1 MNTSNTLNTLSPL
14 DGRYA
19 NSIKDL
25 SAYFSESALMG
36 YRLKVEIEYLIA
48 LGSEKG
54 IKELPPFSKDEQ
66 SRLRKIYENFNSTG
80 AEKVKEIEATTNH
93 DVKAIEYYIQDRVKK
108 ALHPWIHFALT
119 SEDVNNLSY
128 SLMWQDGLKQVY
140 LTALNSVNKKLKK
153 LARKYKTASM
163 LALTHGQPATP
174 TTFGKELAVFCAR
187 LDRQISQIKPH
198 TLLGKF
204 GGATGTWSAH
214 LVAYPKVDW
223 TRFASKF
230 IKSLG
235 LEPNLITT
243 QIEPHD
249 SLAESFHQVVRVNSI
264 LTDLCRDMWSYISRG
279 ILGQKKVA
287 GEVGSST
294 MPHKINPI
302 QFENAEGNMGI
313 ANALLNHLT
322 TKLPVSRMQRDL
334 TDSTTLRNQGVALGH
349 SYLALQNILKGLS
362 RITINK
368 VNMSAELN
376 NHWEVLGEAVQTIL
390 RKSGKQDAYEQLKN
404 MTQGQSVTAE
414 SMAKFVSGLK
424 VSDEDKRT
432 LLNLSPTNYTG
443 LANKLVEL
451 LL

>member
-1 MNTSNTLNTLSPL
+1 MNSLNNISPL

-19 NSIKDL
+19 NSISIL
-25 SAYFSESALMG
+25 SDYFSESALMG

-48 LGSEKG
+48 LGNEKG
-54 IKELPPFSKDEQ
+54 IKDLPAFSKDEQ
-66 SRLRKIYENFNSTG
+66 SRLRKIYQNFNLAG
-80 AEKVKEIEATTNH
+80 AEKVKEIEAITNH
-93 DVKAIEYYIQDRVKK
+93 DVKAIEYYIQDKVKK
-108 ALHPWIHFALT
+108 SLHPWIHFALT

-128 SLMWQDGLKQVY
+128 SLMWQDGLKNVY
-140 LTALNSVNKKLKK
+140 LTLLQLINKELKK
-153 LARKYKTASM
+153 LAQKYKGSPM

-187 LDRQISQIKPH
+187 LDRQISQMKPH

-214 LVAYPKVDW
+214 VAAYPKLNW
-223 TRFASKF
+223 TKFAAKF
-230 IKSLG
+230 IHSLG

-249 SLAESFHQVVRVNSI
+249 SFAESFHQVIRVNSI
-264 LTDLCRDMWSYISRG
+264 LTNLCRDMWSYISRG

-313 ANALLNHLT
+313 ANALLNHLA

-362 RITINK
+362 RITIHK
-368 VNMSAELN
+368 VKMTNELN

-390 RKSGKQDAYEQLKN
+390 RKSGKQDAYEQLKTL
-404 MTQGQSVTAE
+404 TQGQSINAK
-414 SMAKFVSGLK
+414 SMAEFVSGLK
-424 VSDEDKRT
+424 ISDEDKRT
-432 LLNLSPTNYTG
+432 LLELTPENYIGLSS
-443 LANKLVEL
+443 KLVEIL
-451 LL
+451 